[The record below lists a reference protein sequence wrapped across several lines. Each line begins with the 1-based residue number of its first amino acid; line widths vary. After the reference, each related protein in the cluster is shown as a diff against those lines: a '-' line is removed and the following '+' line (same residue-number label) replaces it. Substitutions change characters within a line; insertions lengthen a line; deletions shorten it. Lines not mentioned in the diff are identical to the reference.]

1 MQLMMKPCCCRCCVS
16 SAGGSSCINIHCG
29 SYCCSISDCP
39 EIIPRN
45 TAYCPHSSYLPYND
59 IKLVLMM
66 MMINSDHDNN
76 NNVSTEYGDGCGRIG
91 LDVNSNAAPFQQQ
104 PQQETAHLRPSFFAP
119 WQSEYGG
126 GAMNHSPFSNWVF
139 RVIDNNCKK
148 I

>member
-1 MQLMMKPCCCRCCVS
+1 
-16 SAGGSSCINIHCG
+16 
-29 SYCCSISDCP
+29 
-39 EIIPRN
+39 
-45 TAYCPHSSYLPYND
+45 
-59 IKLVLMM
+59 
-66 MMINSDHDNN
+66 MINSDHDNN

-126 GAMNHSPFSNWVF
+126 AMNHSPFSNWVF

-148 I
+148 IWRMDNIFQYKHNTDNSSPSLPKFC